1 MNFPLIACHECDLL
15 QREVELEPGGS
26 ARCLRCG
33 ALLYRNTPHS
43 LDNSLAFT
51 MASTVFFVLANCY
64 PILDIELRGN
74 HSAITLYG
82 ATLSLWGQG
91 MPFIATVVFIT
102 ALVVPACELC
112 MMLFILVPLRFG
124 YNAPGMSQLLR
135 FLQAIKPWGML
146 EVFML
151 GILVSL
157 VKLTGNFRVIPGVAL
172 WSYAILTFM
181 LAAMTSSFNI
191 RDAWERVTVYRSP
204 GGQE

>member
-1 MNFPLIACHECDLL
+1 MIACHECDLL

-33 ALLYRNTPHS
+33 ALLYRSTPHS
-43 LDNSLAFT
+43 LENSLAFT
-51 MASTVFFVLANCY
+51 IASAVFFLLANFY
-64 PILDIELRGN
+64 PIIDIELRGN

-82 ATLSLWGQG
+82 STLSLWDQG

-102 ALVVPACELC
+102 ALLVPACELC
-112 MMLFILVPLRFG
+112 MMLFILLPLRFG
-124 YNAPGMSQLLR
+124 YNVPGMSLFLR
-135 FLQAIKPWGML
+135 YLQAIKPWGML

-191 RDAWERVTVYRSP
+191 RDLWERVSVEQRSVVK
-204 GGQE
+204 E

>member
-1 MNFPLIACHECDLL
+1 MNFPMIACHECDLL

-51 MASTVFFVLANCY
+51 IASLIFFLLANGY

-82 ATLSLWGQG
+82 ATVSLWNQG

-112 MMLFILVPLRFG
+112 LMLVVLVPIRLG
-124 YNAPGMSQLLR
+124 YNTTGIPQLLR
-135 FLQAIKPWGML
+135 FIQAIKPWGML

-157 VKLTGNFRVIPGVAL
+157 VKLTGNFRVIPGIAL

-181 LAAMTSSFNI
+181 LAAMSSSFNI
-191 RDAWERVTVYRSP
+191 RDVWQRVTVQQQTGRR
-204 GGQE
+204 E